1 MSYQQIVG
9 DIKNDGLKRIYI
21 LFGEEGYLIEEAVKK
36 LKQQLISPDFES
48 LNFLSIEGKELEVDR
63 LIDACETLPFMAD
76 KKLILVKSFDGLQS
90 KKKVISDDDEAAL
103 IDYVGRIPDFTC
115 LVFYG
120 LSSVDARKKLV
131 KEVAKHGSVLNF
143 ERLKENE
150 LSKWIAGKFKGH
162 KKEAQQKEIAY
173 MMNHLDYLGKNAGQ
187 NLFDIEN
194 EIEKIVGYM
203 GEESLLLQRH
213 IEGVSVFKYQNDIF
227 KLMDAIAGRNLPEA
241 LERLNHILDE
251 GEAPIRLMV
260 TLSNQI
266 KNVLSAK
273 LLLEEGYNPK
283 MIASKLGLHPFVASK
298 AAAQSS
304 GYSVKR
310 LRELL
315 NQFLNMDVMMK
326 SGRIKDRI
334 ALELIVVEICHK

>member
-1 MSYQQIVG
+1 MSYQQIIE
-9 DIKNDGLKRIYI
+9 DIKGNDVKKIYI
-21 LFGEEGYLIEEAVKK
+21 MYGEEGYLMEEAVKR

-48 LNFLSIEGKELEVDR
+48 LNFLAIEGKELEVDR
-63 LIDACETLPFMAD
+63 LIDACETLPFMAER
-76 KKLILVKSFDGLQS
+76 KLVVVKAFEGLQG
-90 KKKVISDDDEAAL
+90 KKKTISDAAEAAL
-103 IDYVGRIPDFTC
+103 IDYIGKIPDFTC

-120 LSSVDARKKLV
+120 LSSVDSRKKLV
-131 KEVAKHGSVLNF
+131 KEATKQGRTLNF

-150 LSKWIAGKFKGH
+150 LSKWISGKFKDH

-173 MMNHLDYLGKNAGQ
+173 MINHLDYLGKNAGQ

-194 EIEKIVGYM
+194 EIEKIIGYM
-203 GEESLLLQRH
+203 GEEGLLKQQH
-213 IEGVSVFKYQNDIF
+213 IEGVSIFRYQNDIF
-227 KLMDAIAGRNLPEA
+227 KLMDAIAGRNLSEA
-241 LERLNHILDE
+241 LERLNHMLDE
-251 GEAPIRLMV
+251 GEVAIRLMV

-298 AAAQSS
+298 AAAQSN
-304 GYSVKR
+304 GYTIKR

-315 NQFLNMDVMMK
+315 NHFLNMDLMMK

-334 ALELIVVEICHK
+334 ALELIIVEICRS